1 MVSTCYP
8 FKKLGFKGEK
18 DWGLLWDALESSKIC
33 FCFDKMEERKN
44 DDGIQGN
51 KGIIHKEVENM
62 VYRTETD

>member
-1 MVSTCYP
+1 
-8 FKKLGFKGEK
+8 
-18 DWGLLWDALESSKIC
+18 
-33 FCFDKMEERKN
+33 MEERKN